1 MTVQSIVADHTV
13 AHTQSPYRAVAAAGF
28 GHLLEWY
35 DFIIYAYA
43 ASIIA
48 KRFFPTDSELG
59 SLLLA
64 FLVFGIGFLAR
75 PLGGM
80 VLGPYADRKGRKAT
94 LILCLYLMAAGTLM
108 IAFTPSYE
116 TIGVVAPLI
125 IAAARLIQGFSVGG
139 EASASTA
146 FIVEWAPEGK
156 RGLYGSFQQWSAG
169 FGILLGSVVFTI
181 ISKSLPQ
188 VTLEDWAWRIPFL
201 LGGLLAPIG
210 MWLRL
215 TIGETPKFE
224 EAQID
229 PSVSTRSI
237 PIGGIARAFGYA
249 IPWSVAYYT
258 ILSYSPTFMIR
269 ALQLK
274 ADDAFLISSISL
286 VVFCAA
292 VPLFGNLSD
301 KIGRKPIV
309 IAACLLMAACTYP
322 MYAYMLGQKTFV
334 AALIGQTVLIL
345 ALAMYSG
352 VGPALITEQFP
363 TKNRLTWMAT
373 AYSISVAISGGF
385 APYIATWLTAATGDV
400 LSPTWYVIGTSIFG
414 LLLIFAF
421 KETAKSRLT

>member
-1 MTVQSIVADHTV
+1 MTVESIGAIPAATR
-13 AHTQSPYRAVAAAGF
+13 AESPYRAVAAAGF

-48 KRFFPTDSELG
+48 KLFFPSGSELG

-75 PLGGM
+75 PLGAM

-94 LILCLYLMAAGTLM
+94 LILSLYLMAGGTLL
-108 IAFTPSYE
+108 IALTPSYA
-116 TIGVVAPLI
+116 TIGVAAPLI

-139 EASASTA
+139 EASTSTA

-169 FGILLGSVVFTI
+169 LGILLGSVVFTI
-181 ISKSLPQ
+181 ISKSVPQ

-201 LGGLLAPIG
+201 IGGLLAPIG

-224 EAQID
+224 EALATSA
-229 PSVSTRSI
+229 PAPSI
-237 PIGGIARAFGYA
+237 PFGGIGRAFGYA
-249 IPWSVAYYT
+249 IPWSVAYYI
-258 ILSYSPTFMIR
+258 ILSYSPTFMIKS
-269 ALQLK
+269 LQLK
-274 ADDAFLISSISL
+274 PDDSFVISSIAL
-286 VVFCAA
+286 VAFCGA

-301 KIGRKPIV
+301 KVGRKPIV
-309 IAACLLMAACTYP
+309 IAACLLTAVCTYP
-322 MYAYMLGQKTFV
+322 MYAYMLQQKTFA
-334 AALIGQTVLIL
+334 AALIGQTVLIII
-345 ALAMYSG
+345 LAMYSG

-400 LSPTWYVIGTSIFG
+400 LSPTWYVIGTAIFG
-414 LLLIFAF
+414 LLLVFAF
-421 KETAKSRLT
+421 SETAKSKLA